1 MYSINTKKN
10 NKLELISHILC
21 FCHASTLSRRYY
33 YILLENYHR
42 NRKCSNSPLLNVI
55 SIYFIFTGKAEP
67 ATVKS
72 DPKGPEYDR
81 FTLEWN
87 ARSLSQINRFK
98 IEYKGLQDDT
108 WNEEEVEAYP
118 LPMAENIYTGTFMVQ
133 DLAPASVYMARVSS
147 HNLYGYSEPGQ
158 VFQFATRGAG

>member
-1 MYSINTKKN
+1 M
-10 NKLELISHILC
+10 
-21 FCHASTLSRRYY
+21 
-33 YILLENYHR
+33 
-42 NRKCSNSPLLNVI
+42 
-55 SIYFIFTGKAEP
+55 
-67 ATVKS
+67 
-72 DPKGPEYDR
+72 
-81 FTLEWN
+81 EWN

-147 HNLYGYSEPGQ
+147 HNLYGYSEAGQ
-158 VFQFATRGAG
+158 VFQFATRGAGKSFLKIPERLLWWKFRGSMKELAYFILVKFFV

>member
-1 MYSINTKKN
+1 MITWYDQVIIEMFVQHRQRKTQGRK
-10 NKLELISHILC
+10 ILSC
-21 FCHASTLSRRYY
+21 L
-33 YILLENYHR
+33 
-42 NRKCSNSPLLNVI
+42 
-55 SIYFIFTGKAEP
+55 YFIFAGKAEP

-147 HNLYGYSEPGQ
+147 HNLYGFSEPGQ
-158 VFQFATRGAG
+158 VFQFATRGAGKS